1 MKKAF
6 KITKYIVNTIVTI
19 FVVLFLLMVCLQRF
33 SNNEVSFFNYR
44 LFTVASGSMAPQYNV
59 GDVLIA
65 KETAPED
72 IKIGDSLT
80 YLGNSGT
87 FTGKVV
93 THEVTRIEKTRSG
106 EYIFHTKGKANLIED
121 PPVYEKQVYGVIVWN
136 PKILSF
142 IYKIVGTQYGLF
154 IFVVLPIFYIIGSE
168 MLTAMLENE
177 EKRRKEYEE
186 RKAAREKK
194 EQEELENKEETKVE
208 EKQEEDK
215 VEEKQEEAKEEK
227 VEVKKEPK
235 VEKKTP
241 TTKKSTTKKTTEKK
255 ATPKKE
261 TTKKTTTKKTTT
273 KKETKT
279 K

>member
-33 SNNEVSFFNYR
+33 SNNEVSFFDYR

-65 KETAPED
+65 KETAPEN
-72 IKIGDSLT
+72 IKVGDSLT
-80 YLGNSGT
+80 YLGNTGT

-93 THEVTRIEKTRSG
+93 THEVTRIEKTISG

-154 IFVVLPIFYIIGSE
+154 IFVILPIFYIIGSE
-168 MLTAMLENE
+168 MLTAMIENE

-194 EQEELENKEETKVE
+194 EQEELENKEEIENKEETKVE
-208 EKQEEDK
+208 EKQE
-215 VEEKQEEAKEEK
+215 VKE
-227 VEVKKEPK
+227 EPK
-235 VEKKTP
+235 VEKKKT
-241 TTKKSTTKKTTEKK
+241 TTKNTTEKNI
-255 ATPKKE
+255 TPKKE
-261 TTKKTTTKKTTT
+261 PTKKTTTKKTTT

>member
-6 KITKYIVNTIVTI
+6 KIIKYIVNTIVTI

-33 SNNEVSFFNYR
+33 SNNEVAFFNYR

-65 KETAPED
+65 KETAAED
-72 IKIGDSLT
+72 IKVGDSLT
-80 YLGNSGT
+80 YLGNTGT

-93 THEVTRIEKTRSG
+93 THEVTRIEKTDDG
-106 EYIFHTKGKANLIED
+106 QYIFHTKGKANLIED

-154 IFVVLPIFYIIGSE
+154 IFVVLPIFYVIGSE

-177 EKRRKEYEE
+177 AKRRKEYEE

-194 EQEELENKEETKVE
+194 EQEELERKEKEQ
-208 EKQEEDK
+208 EK
-215 VEEKQEEAKEEK
+215 KEEK
-227 VEVKKEPK
+227 VEEEKPK
-235 VEKKTP
+235 AEK
-241 TTKKSTTKKTTEKK
+241 
-255 ATPKKE
+255 
-261 TTKKTTTKKTTT
+261 KKTTTKKTTT
-273 KKETKT
+273 KKTETKKSTEKKSTT
-279 K
+279 KKTTKKETKEK

>member
-6 KITKYIVNTIVTI
+6 KIIKYIVNTLVTL
-19 FVVLFLLMVCLQRF
+19 FVILFLLMVCLQRF

-44 LFTVASGSMAPQYNV
+44 LFTVASGSMAPQYNI

-72 IKIGDSLT
+72 IKVGDSLT

-93 THEVTRIEKTRSG
+93 THEVTRIEKTTSG

-121 PPVYEKQVYGVIVWN
+121 PPVYQKQVYGVIVWN

-168 MLTAMLENE
+168 MLTAMIENE

-186 RKAAREKK
+186 RIAAREKK
-194 EQEELENKEETKVE
+194 EQEELENKE
-208 EKQEEDK
+208 
-215 VEEKQEEAKEEK
+215 KEEK
-227 VEVKKEPK
+227 VEETKEEIKEEKVEESK
-235 VEKKTP
+235 VEKKK
-241 TTKKSTTKKTTEKK
+241 TTAKKTTTKKTTEKK
-255 ATPKKE
+255 DTPKKE

-273 KKETKT
+273 KKDTKT

>member
-6 KITKYIVNTIVTI
+6 KIIKYIVNTLVTL
-19 FVVLFLLMVCLQRF
+19 FVILFLLMVCLQRF

-93 THEVTRIEKTRSG
+93 THEVTRIEKTTSG

-121 PPVYEKQVYGVIVWN
+121 PPVYQKQVYGVIVWN

-168 MLTAMLENE
+168 MLTAMLEKK

-194 EQEELENKEETKVE
+194 EQEELENKE
-208 EKQEEDK
+208 
-215 VEEKQEEAKEEK
+215 KEEK
-227 VEVKKEPK
+227 VEETKEEIKEEKVEEPK
-235 VEKKTP
+235 VEKKKT
-241 TTKKSTTKKTTEKK
+241 TTKKTTTKKTTEKK
-255 ATPKKE
+255 DTPKKETTKKE

-273 KKETKT
+273 KKDTKT

>member
-6 KITKYIVNTIVTI
+6 KIIKYIVNTLITV

-65 KETAPED
+65 KETAAED
-72 IKIGDSLT
+72 IRVGDSLT
-80 YLGNSGT
+80 YLGNTGT

-93 THEVTRIEKTRSG
+93 THEVTRIEKTDDG
-106 EYIFHTKGKANLIED
+106 QYIFHTKGKANLIED

-154 IFVVLPIFYIIGSE
+154 IFVVLPIFYVIGSE
-168 MLTAMLENE
+168 MITAMLENE
-177 EKRRKEYEE
+177 AKRRKEYEE

-194 EQEELENKEETKVE
+194 EQEELERKEKEQ
-208 EKQEEDK
+208 EK
-215 VEEKQEEAKEEK
+215 KEEK
-227 VEVKKEPK
+227 VEEEKPK
-235 VEKKTP
+235 AEK
-241 TTKKSTTKKTTEKK
+241 
-255 ATPKKE
+255 
-261 TTKKTTTKKTTT
+261 KKTTTKKTTT
-273 KKETKT
+273 KKTETKKSTEKKSTT
-279 K
+279 KKTTKKETK

>member
-6 KITKYIVNTIVTI
+6 KIIKYIVNTIVTI
-19 FVVLFLLMVCLQRF
+19 FVILFLLMVCLQRF

-72 IKIGDSLT
+72 IKVGDSLT

-93 THEVTRIEKTRSG
+93 THEVTRIEKTTSG

-208 EKQEEDK
+208 EKQEE
-215 VEEKQEEAKEEK
+215 VIEEK
-227 VEVKKEPK
+227 VEVKEEPK
-235 VEKKTP
+235 EEKKK
-241 TTKKSTTKKTTEKK
+241 TTAKKSTTKKTTEKK
-255 ATPKKE
+255 ETPKKE

-273 KKETKT
+273 KKETRT

>member
-6 KITKYIVNTIVTI
+6 KIIKYIVNTLVTV
-19 FVVLFLLMVCLQRF
+19 FVILFLLMVCLQRF

-65 KETAPED
+65 KETAAED
-72 IKIGDSLT
+72 IRVGDSLT
-80 YLGNSGT
+80 YLGNTGT

-93 THEVTRIEKTRSG
+93 THEVTRIEKTDDG
-106 EYIFHTKGKANLIED
+106 QYIFHTKGKANLIED

-154 IFVVLPIFYIIGSE
+154 IFVVLPIFYVIGSE
-168 MLTAMLENE
+168 MITAMLENE
-177 EKRRKEYEE
+177 AKRRKEYEE

-194 EQEELENKEETKVE
+194 EQEELENKEKEEKEEVEEEKKE
-208 EKQEEDK
+208 EKQEE
-215 VEEKQEEAKEEK
+215 EK
-227 VEVKKEPK
+227 PK
-235 VEKKTP
+235 VEK
-241 TTKKSTTKKTTEKK
+241 
-255 ATPKKE
+255 
-261 TTKKTTTKKTTT
+261 KKTTTKKTTT
-273 KKETKT
+273 KKTETKKSTEKKSTT
-279 K
+279 KKTTKKETKEK

>member
-6 KITKYIVNTIVTI
+6 KIIKYIVNTLITV

-65 KETAPED
+65 KETAAED
-72 IKIGDSLT
+72 IRVGDSLT
-80 YLGNSGT
+80 YLGNTGT

-93 THEVTRIEKTRSG
+93 THEVTRIEKTDDG
-106 EYIFHTKGKANLIED
+106 QYIFHTKGKANLIED

-154 IFVVLPIFYIIGSE
+154 IFVVLPIFYVIGSE

-177 EKRRKEYEE
+177 AKRRKEYEE

-194 EQEELENKEETKVE
+194 EQEELENKEKEQ
-208 EKQEEDK
+208 EK
-215 VEEKQEEAKEEK
+215 KEEK
-227 VEVKKEPK
+227 VEEEKTKA
-235 VEKKTP
+235 EKKKT
-241 TTKKSTTKKTTEKK
+241 TTKKSTTKKTETKKSTEKK
-255 ATPKKE
+255 S
-261 TTKKTTTKKTTT
+261 TTKKTT
-273 KKETKT
+273 KKETKE

>member
-6 KITKYIVNTIVTI
+6 KIIKYIVNTLITV

-33 SNNEVSFFNYR
+33 SNNEVAFFNYR

-65 KETAPED
+65 KETAAED
-72 IKIGDSLT
+72 IRVGDSLT
-80 YLGNSGT
+80 YLGNTGT

-93 THEVTRIEKTRSG
+93 THEVTRIEKTDDG
-106 EYIFHTKGKANLIED
+106 QYIFHTKGKANLIED

-154 IFVVLPIFYIIGSE
+154 IFVVLPIFYVIGSE
-168 MLTAMLENE
+168 MITAMLENE
-177 EKRRKEYEE
+177 AKRRKEYEE

-194 EQEELENKEETKVE
+194 EQEELENKEKEEKEEVEEEKKEEKQVE
-208 EKQEEDK
+208 EK
-215 VEEKQEEAKEEK
+215 
-227 VEVKKEPK
+227 PK
-235 VEKKTP
+235 VEKKKT
-241 TTKKSTTKKTTEKK
+241 TTKKSTTKKTETKKSTEKK
-255 ATPKKE
+255 S
-261 TTKKTTTKKTTT
+261 TTKKTT
-273 KKETKT
+273 KKETKE

>member
-6 KITKYIVNTIVTI
+6 KIIKYIVNTLITV

-65 KETAPED
+65 KETAAED
-72 IKIGDSLT
+72 IRVGDSLT
-80 YLGNSGT
+80 YLGNTGT

-93 THEVTRIEKTRSG
+93 THEVTRIEKTDDG
-106 EYIFHTKGKANLIED
+106 QYIFHTKGKANLIED

-154 IFVVLPIFYIIGSE
+154 IFVVLPIFYVIGSE
-168 MLTAMLENE
+168 MITAMLENE
-177 EKRRKEYEE
+177 AKRRKEYEE

-194 EQEELENKEETKVE
+194 EQEELENKEKEEKEEVEEEKKE
-208 EKQEEDK
+208 EKQEE
-215 VEEKQEEAKEEK
+215 EK
-227 VEVKKEPK
+227 PK
-235 VEKKTP
+235 VEK
-241 TTKKSTTKKTTEKK
+241 
-255 ATPKKE
+255 
-261 TTKKTTTKKTTT
+261 KKTTTKKTTT
-273 KKETKT
+273 KKTETKKSTEKKSTT
-279 K
+279 KKTTKKETKEK

>member
-6 KITKYIVNTIVTI
+6 KIIKYIVNTIITI

-72 IKIGDSLT
+72 IKVGDSLT

-93 THEVTRIEKTRSG
+93 THEVTKIEKTTSG

-208 EKQEEDK
+208 EKQEE
-215 VEEKQEEAKEEK
+215 VIEEK
-227 VEVKKEPK
+227 VEVKEEPK
-235 VEKKTP
+235 VEKKTT

-255 ATPKKE
+255 ATTKKE

>member
-6 KITKYIVNTIVTI
+6 KITKYIVNTIVTT

-44 LFTVASGSMAPQYNV
+44 LFTVASGSMAPQFNV

-72 IKIGDSLT
+72 IKVGDSLT

-215 VEEKQEEAKEEK
+215 EEK
-227 VEVKKEPK
+227 VEVKEEPK
-235 VEKKTP
+235 VEKKTT

>member
-6 KITKYIVNTIVTI
+6 KIIKYIVNTLITV

-65 KETAPED
+65 KETAAED
-72 IKIGDSLT
+72 IRVGDSLT
-80 YLGNSGT
+80 YLGNTGT

-93 THEVTRIEKTRSG
+93 THEVTRIEKTDDG
-106 EYIFHTKGKANLIED
+106 QYIFHTKGKANLIED

-154 IFVVLPIFYIIGSE
+154 IFVVLPIFYVIGSE
-168 MLTAMLENE
+168 MITAMLENE
-177 EKRRKEYEE
+177 AKRRKEYEE

-194 EQEELENKEETKVE
+194 EQEELENKEKEEVKEEEVE
-208 EKQEEDK
+208 E
-215 VEEKQEEAKEEK
+215 EKKEEK
-227 VEVKKEPK
+227 LEEEKPK
-235 VEKKTP
+235 VEK
-241 TTKKSTTKKTTEKK
+241 
-255 ATPKKE
+255 
-261 TTKKTTTKKTTT
+261 KKTTTKKTTT
-273 KKETKT
+273 KKTETKKSTEKKSTT
-279 K
+279 KKTTKKETKEK

>member
-6 KITKYIVNTIVTI
+6 KIIKYIVNTIVTI
-19 FVVLFLLMVCLQRF
+19 FVILFLLMVCLQRF

-72 IKIGDSLT
+72 IKVGDSLT

-93 THEVTRIEKTRSG
+93 THEVTRIEKTTSG

-194 EQEELENKEETKVE
+194 EQEESENK
-208 EKQEEDK
+208 EDK
-215 VEEKQEEAKEEK
+215 VEEKQEEVIEEN
-227 VEVKKEPK
+227 VEVKEEPK
-235 VEKKTP
+235 VEK
-241 TTKKSTTKKTTEKK
+241 
-255 ATPKKE
+255 
-261 TTKKTTTKKTTT
+261 KKTTTKKTTT
-273 KKETKT
+273 KKTSEKKETPKKETTKKTTPKKTTTKKETKT

>member
-6 KITKYIVNTIVTI
+6 KIIKYIVNTLVTV
-19 FVVLFLLMVCLQRF
+19 FVILFLLMVCLQRF

-72 IKIGDSLT
+72 IKVGDSLT

-93 THEVTRIEKTRSG
+93 THEVTRIEKTTSG

-121 PPVYEKQVYGVIVWN
+121 PPVYQKQVYGVIVWN

-186 RKAAREKK
+186 RNAAREKK
-194 EQEELENKEETKVE
+194 EQEELENKE
-208 EKQEEDK
+208 
-215 VEEKQEEAKEEK
+215 KEEK
-227 VEVKKEPK
+227 VEETKEEIKEEKVEEPK
-235 VEKKTP
+235 VEKKKT
-241 TTKKSTTKKTTEKK
+241 TTKKTTTKKTTEKK
-255 ATPKKE
+255 DTPKKETTKKE

-273 KKETKT
+273 KKDTKT

>member
-6 KITKYIVNTIVTI
+6 KIIKYIVNTIVTI

-65 KETAPED
+65 KETAAED
-72 IKIGDSLT
+72 IKVGDSLT
-80 YLGNSGT
+80 YLGNTGT

-93 THEVTRIEKTRSG
+93 THEVTRIEKTDDG
-106 EYIFHTKGKANLIED
+106 QYIFHTKGKANLIED
-121 PPVYEKQVYGVIVWN
+121 PPVYENQVYGVIVWN

-154 IFVVLPIFYIIGSE
+154 IFVVLPIFYVIGSE

-177 EKRRKEYEE
+177 AKRRKEYEE
-186 RKAAREKK
+186 RKAAREKR
-194 EQEELENKEETKVE
+194 EQEELENKEKEEVKEVVEEKKVE
-208 EKQEEDK
+208 EK
-215 VEEKQEEAKEEK
+215 VEEEKPKEEK
-227 VEVKKEPK
+227 
-235 VEKKTP
+235 KT
-241 TTKKSTTKKTTEKK
+241 TTKKTTEKK
-255 ATPKKE
+255 D

-273 KKETKT
+273 KKTTKKETKE

>member
-6 KITKYIVNTIVTI
+6 KIIKYIVNTLITV

-65 KETAPED
+65 KETAAED
-72 IKIGDSLT
+72 IRVGDSLT
-80 YLGNSGT
+80 YLGNTGT

-93 THEVTRIEKTRSG
+93 THEVTRIEKTDDG
-106 EYIFHTKGKANLIED
+106 QYIFHTKGKANLIED

-154 IFVVLPIFYIIGSE
+154 IFVVLPIFYVIGSE
-168 MLTAMLENE
+168 MITAMLENE
-177 EKRRKEYEE
+177 AKRRKEYEE

-194 EQEELENKEETKVE
+194 EQEELERKEKEQ
-208 EKQEEDK
+208 EK
-215 VEEKQEEAKEEK
+215 KEEK
-227 VEVKKEPK
+227 VEEEKPK
-235 VEKKTP
+235 VEK
-241 TTKKSTTKKTTEKK
+241 
-255 ATPKKE
+255 
-261 TTKKTTTKKTTT
+261 KKTTTKKTTT
-273 KKETKT
+273 KKTETKKSTEKKSTT
-279 K
+279 KKTTKKETKEK

>member
-1 MKKAF
+1 
-6 KITKYIVNTIVTI
+6 
-19 FVVLFLLMVCLQRF
+19 MVCLQRF
-33 SNNEVSFFNYR
+33 SNNEVSFFDYR

-65 KETAPED
+65 KETAPEN
-72 IKIGDSLT
+72 IKVGDSLT
-80 YLGNSGT
+80 YLGNTGT

-93 THEVTRIEKTRSG
+93 THEVTRIEKTISG

-154 IFVVLPIFYIIGSE
+154 IFVILPIFYIIGSE
-168 MLTAMLENE
+168 MLTAMIENE

-208 EKQEEDK
+208 EKQE
-215 VEEKQEEAKEEK
+215 VKE
-227 VEVKKEPK
+227 EPK
-235 VEKKTP
+235 VEKKKT
-241 TTKKSTTKKTTEKK
+241 TTKKTTEKK

-273 KKETKT
+273 KKEAKT

>member
-6 KITKYIVNTIVTI
+6 KIIKYIVNTIITI

-72 IKIGDSLT
+72 IKVGDSLT

-93 THEVTRIEKTRSG
+93 THEVTRIEKTTSG

-208 EKQEEDK
+208 EKQEE
-215 VEEKQEEAKEEK
+215 VIEEK
-227 VEVKKEPK
+227 VEVKEEPK
-235 VEKKTP
+235 VEKKKT

>member
-6 KITKYIVNTIVTI
+6 KIIKYIVNTLVTV
-19 FVVLFLLMVCLQRF
+19 FVILFLLMVCLQRF

-72 IKIGDSLT
+72 IKVGDSLT

-93 THEVTRIEKTRSG
+93 THEVTRIEKTTSG

-121 PPVYEKQVYGVIVWN
+121 PPVYQKQVYGVIVWN

-154 IFVVLPIFYIIGSE
+154 IFVVLPIFYVIGSE
-168 MLTAMLENE
+168 MITAMLENE
-177 EKRRKEYEE
+177 AKRRKEYEE

-194 EQEELENKEETKVE
+194 EQEELERKEKEQ
-208 EKQEEDK
+208 EK
-215 VEEKQEEAKEEK
+215 KEEK
-227 VEVKKEPK
+227 LEEEKPK
-235 VEKKTP
+235 VEK
-241 TTKKSTTKKTTEKK
+241 
-255 ATPKKE
+255 
-261 TTKKTTTKKTTT
+261 KKTTTKKTTT
-273 KKETKT
+273 KKSTTKKTETKKSTEKKSTT
-279 K
+279 KKTTKKETKEK

>member
-6 KITKYIVNTIVTI
+6 KIIKYIVNTLITV

-33 SNNEVSFFNYR
+33 SNNEVAFFNYR

-65 KETAPED
+65 KETAAED
-72 IKIGDSLT
+72 IRVGDSLT
-80 YLGNSGT
+80 YLGNTGT

-93 THEVTRIEKTRSG
+93 THEVTRIEKTDDG
-106 EYIFHTKGKANLIED
+106 QYIFHTKGKANLIED

-154 IFVVLPIFYIIGSE
+154 IFVVLPIFYVIGSE

-177 EKRRKEYEE
+177 AKRRKEYEE

-208 EKQEEDK
+208 EKQEE
-215 VEEKQEEAKEEK
+215 EK
-227 VEVKKEPK
+227 VEVKEEPK
-235 VEKKTP
+235 VEKKTT

-255 ATPKKE
+255 ATTKKE

>member
-6 KITKYIVNTIVTI
+6 KIIKYIVNTLITV

-65 KETAPED
+65 KETAAED
-72 IKIGDSLT
+72 IKVGDSLT
-80 YLGNSGT
+80 YLGNTGT

-93 THEVTRIEKTRSG
+93 THEVTRIEKTDDG
-106 EYIFHTKGKANLIED
+106 QYIFHTKGKANLIED
-121 PPVYEKQVYGVIVWN
+121 PPVYENQVYGVIVWN

-154 IFVVLPIFYIIGSE
+154 IFVVLPIFYVIGSE

-177 EKRRKEYEE
+177 AKRRKEKNY
-186 RKAAREKK
+186 K
-194 EQEELENKEETKVE
+194 ENN
-208 EKQEEDK
+208 
-215 VEEKQEEAKEEK
+215 
-227 VEVKKEPK
+227 
-235 VEKKTP
+235 
-241 TTKKSTTKKTTEKK
+241 
-255 ATPKKE
+255 
-261 TTKKTTTKKTTT
+261 
-273 KKETKT
+273 
-279 K
+279 

>member
-6 KITKYIVNTIVTI
+6 KIIKYIVNTIITI

-72 IKIGDSLT
+72 IKVGDSLT

-93 THEVTRIEKTRSG
+93 THEVTKIEKTTSG

-208 EKQEEDK
+208 EKQEE
-215 VEEKQEEAKEEK
+215 VIEEKQEVKE
-227 VEVKKEPK
+227 EPK
-235 VEKKTP
+235 VEKKKT

>member
-6 KITKYIVNTIVTI
+6 KIIKYIVNTLITV

-65 KETAPED
+65 KETAAED
-72 IKIGDSLT
+72 IRVGDSLT
-80 YLGNSGT
+80 YLGNTGT

-93 THEVTRIEKTRSG
+93 THEVTRIEKTDDG
-106 EYIFHTKGKANLIED
+106 QYIFHTKGKANLIED
-121 PPVYEKQVYGVIVWN
+121 PPVYENQVYGVIVWN

-154 IFVVLPIFYIIGSE
+154 IFVVLPIFYVIGSE
-168 MLTAMLENE
+168 MITAMLENE
-177 EKRRKEYEE
+177 AKRRKEYEE

-194 EQEELENKEETKVE
+194 EQEELENKEKE
-208 EKQEEDK
+208 E
-215 VEEKQEEAKEEK
+215 VKEEK
-227 VEVKKEPK
+227 VEEEKPK
-235 VEKKTP
+235 VEKK
-241 TTKKSTTKKTTEKK
+241 KT
-255 ATPKKE
+255 

-273 KKETKT
+273 KKTETKKSTEKKSTT
-279 K
+279 KKTTKKETKEK

>member
-33 SNNEVSFFNYR
+33 SNNEVSFFDYR

-65 KETAPED
+65 KETAPEN
-72 IKIGDSLT
+72 IKVGDSLT
-80 YLGNSGT
+80 YLGNTGT

-93 THEVTRIEKTRSG
+93 THEVTRIEKTISG

-154 IFVVLPIFYIIGSE
+154 IFVILPIFYIIGSE
-168 MLTAMLENE
+168 MLTAMIENE

-194 EQEELENKEETKVE
+194 EQEELENKEELETKEETKVE
-208 EKQEEDK
+208 EKQE
-215 VEEKQEEAKEEK
+215 VKE
-227 VEVKKEPK
+227 EPK
-235 VEKKTP
+235 VEKKKT
-241 TTKKSTTKKTTEKK
+241 TTKKTTEKK

>member
-6 KITKYIVNTIVTI
+6 KIIKYIVNTLITV

-33 SNNEVSFFNYR
+33 SNNEVAFFNYR

-65 KETAPED
+65 KETAAED
-72 IKIGDSLT
+72 IRVGDSLT
-80 YLGNSGT
+80 YLGNTGT

-93 THEVTRIEKTRSG
+93 THEVTRIEKTDDG
-106 EYIFHTKGKANLIED
+106 QYIFHTKGKANLIED

-154 IFVVLPIFYIIGSE
+154 IFVVLPIFYVIGSE
-168 MLTAMLENE
+168 MITAMLENE
-177 EKRRKEYEE
+177 AKRRKEYEE

-194 EQEELENKEETKVE
+194 EQEELENKEKEEKEEVEEEKKE
-208 EKQEEDK
+208 EKQEE
-215 VEEKQEEAKEEK
+215 EK
-227 VEVKKEPK
+227 PK
-235 VEKKTP
+235 VEK
-241 TTKKSTTKKTTEKK
+241 
-255 ATPKKE
+255 
-261 TTKKTTTKKTTT
+261 KKTTTKKTTT
-273 KKETKT
+273 KKTETKKSTEKKSTT
-279 K
+279 KKTTKKETK

>member
-6 KITKYIVNTIVTI
+6 KIIKYIVNTLITV

-65 KETAPED
+65 KETAAED
-72 IKIGDSLT
+72 IRVGDSLT
-80 YLGNSGT
+80 YLGNTGT

-93 THEVTRIEKTRSG
+93 THEVTRIEKTDDG
-106 EYIFHTKGKANLIED
+106 QYIFHTKGKANLIED
-121 PPVYEKQVYGVIVWN
+121 PPVYENQVYGVIVWN

-154 IFVVLPIFYIIGSE
+154 IFVVLPIFYVIGSE

-177 EKRRKEYEE
+177 AKRRKEYEE

-194 EQEELENKEETKVE
+194 EQEELENKEKEESKEEVE
-208 EKQEEDK
+208 E
-215 VEEKQEEAKEEK
+215 EKKEEK
-227 VEVKKEPK
+227 VEEEKPK
-235 VEKKTP
+235 AEK
-241 TTKKSTTKKTTEKK
+241 
-255 ATPKKE
+255 
-261 TTKKTTTKKTTT
+261 KKTTTKKTTT
-273 KKETKT
+273 KKSTTKKTETKKSTEKKSTT
-279 K
+279 KKTTKKETKEK

>member
-65 KETAPED
+65 KETAAED
-72 IKIGDSLT
+72 IKVGDSLT
-80 YLGNSGT
+80 YLGNTGT

-93 THEVTRIEKTRSG
+93 THEVTRIEKTDDG
-106 EYIFHTKGKANLIED
+106 QYIFHTKGKANLIED
-121 PPVYEKQVYGVIVWN
+121 PPVYENQVYGVIVWN

-154 IFVVLPIFYIIGSE
+154 IFVVLPIFYVIGSE

-177 EKRRKEYEE
+177 AKRRKEYEE

-194 EQEELENKEETKVE
+194 EQEELENKEKEESKEVVEEKKVE
-208 EKQEEDK
+208 EK
-215 VEEKQEEAKEEK
+215 VEEEK
-227 VEVKKEPK
+227 PK
-235 VEKKTP
+235 VEKK
-241 TTKKSTTKKTTEKK
+241 KTTKKTTEKK
-255 ATPKKE
+255 D

-273 KKETKT
+273 KKTTK
-279 K
+279 KESKEK

>member
-1 MKKAF
+1 
-6 KITKYIVNTIVTI
+6 
-19 FVVLFLLMVCLQRF
+19 MVCLQRF
-33 SNNEVSFFNYR
+33 SNNEVSFFDYR

-65 KETAPED
+65 KETAPEN
-72 IKIGDSLT
+72 IKVGDSLT
-80 YLGNSGT
+80 YLGNTGT

-93 THEVTRIEKTRSG
+93 THEVTRIEKTISG

-154 IFVVLPIFYIIGSE
+154 IFVILPIFYIIGSE
-168 MLTAMLENE
+168 MLTAMIENE

-208 EKQEEDK
+208 EKQE
-215 VEEKQEEAKEEK
+215 VKE
-227 VEVKKEPK
+227 EPK
-235 VEKKTP
+235 VEKKKT
-241 TTKKSTTKKTTEKK
+241 TTKKTTEKK

-261 TTKKTTTKKTTT
+261 PTKKTTTKKTTT

>member
-6 KITKYIVNTIVTI
+6 KIIKYIVNTIITI

-72 IKIGDSLT
+72 IKVGDSLT

-93 THEVTRIEKTRSG
+93 THEVTKIEKTTSG

-208 EKQEEDK
+208 EKQEE
-215 VEEKQEEAKEEK
+215 VIEEK
-227 VEVKKEPK
+227 VEVKEEPK
-235 VEKKTP
+235 VEKKKT

>member
-6 KITKYIVNTIVTI
+6 KIIKYIVNTLVTL
-19 FVVLFLLMVCLQRF
+19 FVILFLLMVCLQRF

-72 IKIGDSLT
+72 IKVGDSLT

-93 THEVTRIEKTRSG
+93 THEVTRIEKTTSG

-121 PPVYEKQVYGVIVWN
+121 PPVYQKQVYGVIVWN

-208 EKQEEDK
+208 EKQEE
-215 VEEKQEEAKEEK
+215 VIEEK
-227 VEVKKEPK
+227 VEVKEEPK
-235 VEKKTP
+235 VEKKT
-241 TTKKSTTKKTTEKK
+241 TATKKSTTKKTTEKK
-255 ATPKKE
+255 ATTKKE